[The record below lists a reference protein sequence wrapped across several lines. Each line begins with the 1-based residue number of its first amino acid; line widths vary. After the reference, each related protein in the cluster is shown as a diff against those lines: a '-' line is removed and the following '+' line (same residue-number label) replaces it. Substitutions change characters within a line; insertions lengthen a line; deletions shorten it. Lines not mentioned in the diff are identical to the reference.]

1 MSLSLLSW
9 RRRVAA
15 LYAEVRAA
23 GDPSA
28 AHETWRA
35 TRDELFAT
43 HPVSPLLPEDKEGF
57 TGLRVAP
64 YDPALRLEVETDPD
78 VEPAHLDVPTATDGV
93 VPFDR
98 VAALHLPG
106 LGDLDV
112 WWLGS
117 YGGGLFV
124 PVKDGLAGRETYG
137 AGRYLIDTVKGSDLG
152 GDIDPATGRGVLV
165 VDLNFAYNPSCAYDP
180 AWMCPLAPPGNTLRP
195 EVRAGELY
203 PLAGP

>member
-15 LYAEVRAA
+15 LYAEVRAS
-23 GDPSA
+23 GDPVA

-35 TRDELFAT
+35 TRDDLFAG
-43 HPVSPLLPEDKEGF
+43 HPDSPLLPEDKAGF

-64 YDPALRLEVETDPD
+64 YDPALRLEVEADPD

-98 VAALHLPG
+98 VAVLHLPG

-137 AGRYLIDTVKGSDLG
+137 AGRYLLDTVKGSDLG

-180 AWMCPLAPPGNTLRP
+180 AWMCPLAPPGNTLRA